1 MQLDGW
7 IYSDTDS
14 IYCFDTVENRERI
27 NAYNDEIRSKV
38 KHFCEEFGYNEYYD
52 DLKDIGKFETEH
64 EIVKFKAIKPKEYM
78 FTTKEGEIY
87 VKAAGCNK
95 EEMKVSDD
103 LYSAK
108 HMPVGTRTY
117 SNICLEESACEYE
130 GKTYYSV
137 TSYYEKNMNG
147 ESARDMNKILMIL
160 KREMDKDDVEF

>member
-64 EIVKFKAIKPKEYM
+64 EIVKF
-78 FTTKEGEIY
+78 
-87 VKAAGCNK
+87 
-95 EEMKVSDD
+95 
-103 LYSAK
+103 
-108 HMPVGTRTY
+108 
-117 SNICLEESACEYE
+117 
-130 GKTYYSV
+130 
-137 TSYYEKNMNG
+137 
-147 ESARDMNKILMIL
+147 
-160 KREMDKDDVEF
+160 